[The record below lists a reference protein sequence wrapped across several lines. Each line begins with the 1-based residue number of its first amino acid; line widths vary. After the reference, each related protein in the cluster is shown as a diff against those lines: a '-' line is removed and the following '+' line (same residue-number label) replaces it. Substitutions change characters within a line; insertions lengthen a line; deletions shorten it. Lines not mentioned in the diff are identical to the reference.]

1 MLLALRACG
10 ANVWKMS
17 GQPQPQAEAGRTDGQ
32 ARAVLS
38 DALHPR
44 HPASSVAGIPAR
56 HRRCLCMA
64 SSHPRHA
71 VPIWSRPGAG
81 LRSQA
86 RSACMRS
93 VAHRRKDPC
102 CPCGLGQCLTRAPK
116 IAGRRQGRKG
126 RKGRKGYRIRQ
137 EEALP
142 AVQIVPR
149 GASGVP
155 LCPGFPATWCRPCT
169 PLLCG
174 VRCKSLTRQRKLALW
189 HRPVA
194 AVSRGPYPQASE
206 KPRGPPRPRWCDLC
220 RVHGRNLRVPLCRGA
235 RAGRKCLARSPREA
249 YHSSPFTAC
258 HPRRRGA

>member
-1 MLLALRACG
+1 VPAHSAPGGACAQAQRLSRRSVVVPLGPRGSVAGRARGPKRVRGMLLALRACG
-10 ANVWKMS
+10 ANLWKLA
-17 GQPQPQAEAGRTDGQ
+17 GTPPPVAEACRTDGQ

-38 DALHPR
+38 VALHPR
-44 HPASSVAGIPAR
+44 RPASSVAGIPAR

-86 RSACMRS
+86 RSVCMRS

-149 GASGVP
+149 GAPGVP
-155 LCPGFPATWCRPCT
+155 LCPGFPATWCQPC
-169 PLLCG
+169 
-174 VRCKSLTRQRKLALW
+174 
-189 HRPVA
+189 A
-194 AVSRGPYPQASE
+194 AP
-206 KPRGPPRPRWCDLC
+206 
-220 RVHGRNLRVPLCRGA
+220 
-235 RAGRKCLARSPREA
+235 
-249 YHSSPFTAC
+249 
-258 HPRRRGA
+258 